1 MPQVFS
7 AALIGYVETR
17 YADDE
22 TKNAL
27 CQVAPHPEF
36 TRDWIRVQITTTDN
50 TNLWLQKFP
59 LWVLRSR
66 LSFAAHESALAVALA
81 GIRLRKDVAALTG
94 LPRKLERQEFPDSE
108 HIEPSGGQPPGEIVK
123 DVWASRAA
131 VDPGPGFS
139 MDTRM
144 TILRLGDGSLLLHS
158 PVALS
163 DAQATAI
170 DRLGT
175 VRHLVSPNLLHH
187 RYLEQATRRWPD
199 ARVWAAPGLAEKA
212 PDLRIDEVLASGS
225 PWPGIDVLEISGWP
239 RLQEFVFSHRPS
251 GTLLVT
257 DLLFNEPTAHN
268 LPTRLF
274 LRAGG
279 AYGRFAVSRFMK
291 SMVAAKAAFADSLR
305 PLLELPV
312 ERIVMAHGEVLETDA
327 RTRLRTLLSPFVRQP
342 AIQGQ

>member
-1 MPQVFS
+1 MPRQRPSTGSVRS
-7 AALIGYVETR
+7 VTSCPRTYSTTGIWSR
-17 YADDE
+17 RPADGP
-22 TKNAL
+22 TPV
-27 CQVAPHPEF
+27 CG
-36 TRDWIRVQITTTDN
+36 
-50 TNLWLQKFP
+50 P
-59 LWVLRSR
+59 L
-66 LSFAAHESALAVALA
+66 
-81 GIRLRKDVAALTG
+81 
-94 LPRKLERQEFPDSE
+94 
-108 HIEPSGGQPPGEIVK
+108 
-123 DVWASRAA
+123 RA
-131 VDPGPGFS
+131 
-139 MDTRM
+139 
-144 TILRLGDGSLLLHS
+144 
-158 PVALS
+158 
-163 DAQATAI
+163 
-170 DRLGT
+170 
-175 VRHLVSPNLLHH
+175 
-187 RYLEQATRRWPD
+187 
-199 ARVWAAPGLAEKA
+199 LAEKA